1 MLKRHTVSTNKYVK
15 SIADD
20 FENFDKIAPHFV
32 IFETKE
38 EGKCNYM
45 HTFKALQISKNTS
58 LEISSHEFGHAILG
72 VTSNTKVPDDYENV
86 IVRAKK
92 YALSP
97 ENKEFFKSYIQS
109 LSKDGENSRTEGEK
123 GAVSDIISSIFQQ
136 PGFRIGNFEN
146 VCMLPSCHSRDYYFD
161 EEKNEMNVKRIFDE
175 DFANFYSLKANNCE
189 QEVETLRKLF
199 GDEFIQVLDEELIK
213 SAQKLEKVV
222 DREDN
227 GMQLSTLDNIKATI
241 TGERQGEIALIR
253 EETVKENEKQEK
265 EI

>member
-1 MLKRHTVSTNKYVK
+1 
-15 SIADD
+15 
-20 FENFDKIAPHFV
+20 
-32 IFETKE
+32 
-38 EGKCNYM
+38 
-45 HTFKALQISKNTS
+45 
-58 LEISSHEFGHAILG
+58 
-72 VTSNTKVPDDYENV
+72 
-86 IVRAKK
+86 
-92 YALSP
+92 
-97 ENKEFFKSYIQS
+97 
-109 LSKDGENSRTEGEK
+109 
-123 GAVSDIISSIFQQ
+123 
-136 PGFRIGNFEN
+136 
-146 VCMLPSCHSRDYYFD
+146 MLPSCHSRDYYFD